1 MSSHGAGQVFYEL
14 QVSMACAC
22 GHRMKGTMG
31 SVVVRVTALTGSR
44 LISCAVAIAGSG
56 PRDLEGAVF
65 RILDLGLW
73 EFERRTT
80 QYRLHTIGL
89 GQQ

>member
-1 MSSHGAGQVFYEL
+1 
-14 QVSMACAC
+14 
-22 GHRMKGTMG
+22 MKGTMG

-44 LISCAVAIAGSG
+44 LISCAIAIAGSG

-65 RILDLGLW
+65 RSVDRGLC

-80 QYRLHTIGL
+80 QYRPYTIGL
-89 GQQ
+89 CQQ